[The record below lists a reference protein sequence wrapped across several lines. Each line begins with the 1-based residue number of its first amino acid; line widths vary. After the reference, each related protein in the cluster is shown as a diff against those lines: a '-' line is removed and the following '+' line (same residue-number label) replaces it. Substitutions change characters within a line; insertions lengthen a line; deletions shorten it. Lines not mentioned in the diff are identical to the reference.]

1 MGSSQNE
8 SQREQGPDAHSA
20 LKEMLMQRIGGVELC
35 PDEYGSSDRDN
46 DTAPKVFY
54 CAPSITPAEPSI
66 ELNPPQAI
74 LQSDRISSGR
84 PSVGSRVF
92 RTVARGFIVITMVGA
107 GFSLLSYGDEREK
120 DIVSAWDRSLSWLS
134 SVSRTNSSEGSDV
147 TAEPVAKTVAA
158 EPAVAAE
165 PIAKTVAA
173 EPAVTAEPV
182 SKTVAAEPAVTAEPV
197 PKTVA
202 AEPAVAAEP
211 VAKTVAAEPVSRP
224 SDQKSSQNTALV
236 PEASSIQS
244 APASVTTGLSSE
256 LQHQLE
262 TMASDLAI
270 VRRVVERLAARQDQM
285 ARDIATLQA
294 PEQKVSQIHHRPVR
308 LRPSGFRENG
318 GGAEYR

>member
-182 SKTVAAEPAVTAEPV
+182 

>member
-20 LKEMLMQRIGGVELC
+20 LREMLMQRIGGVELC
-35 PDEYGSSDRDN
+35 PDEYASSDRGN
-46 DTAPKVFY
+46 DTVPREFH
-54 CAPSITPAEPSI
+54 CAPSITPAEPSV
-66 ELNPPQAI
+66 ELNPPQVI
-74 LQSDRISSGR
+74 LQSDRISSDR

-107 GFSLLSYGDEREK
+107 AFSLLSYGDEREK

-134 SVSRTNSSEGSDV
+134 SVSRTNSSEGSNV
-147 TAEPVAKTVAA
+147 ATEPVAKTFAAVPSSKTGAAESVSKAAGAEPVVATEPVAKTVA
-158 EPAVAAE
+158 V
-165 PIAKTVAA
+165 
-173 EPAVTAEPV
+173 
-182 SKTVAAEPAVTAEPV
+182 
-197 PKTVA
+197 
-202 AEPAVAAEP
+202 EP

-224 SDQKSSQNTALV
+224 SDQKSTQNAALV

-270 VRRVVERLAARQDQM
+270 VRHVVEKLAARQDQM
-285 ARDIATLQA
+285 VRDIAALQA
-294 PEQKVSQIHHRPVR
+294 PEQKVNQIHRRSLR
-308 LRPSGFRENG
+308 LRSSAFRENG
-318 GGAEYR
+318 GGPEHR